1 MSRAAASKNFGGRII
16 TEPSTFKN
24 RQLDEDIVTNLPYMV
39 VVDEKR
45 IETTSSMID
54 VTFDDENILIIK
66 SSERDENEFVIDV
79 AKPSSMAVRGK

>member
-1 MSRAAASKNFGGRII
+1 MSRAAASKDFGGRII

-66 SSERDENEFVIDV
+66 ACRSHLFECATLKYHTEL
-79 AKPSSMAVRGK
+79 GTG